1 MRAIDIIMK
10 KRGTTIR
17 DKNGEKTLAGST
29 KLTGEEIRFLI
40 DSYVSGAL
48 PDYQMSAFLMAVY
61 FNGMD
66 FEETGALT
74 DAMLHSGDVINLHG
88 DGAIEGL
95 DGEVFVDKHST
106 GGVGDKISLPLAPIV
121 ASCGVK
127 DPMMSGRA
135 LGHTGGTLDKLESIE
150 GKDGGRFNVFL
161 SEEEFKAGIRK
172 DGFAMMGQTPKIV
185 PADKKMYALRDV
197 TATVESVPLITASI
211 LSKKVAEG
219 ADALVF
225 DVKYGTGAFMKTK
238 KDAEE
243 LAVSLVNT
251 AKAMGKKASAL
262 ITNMNTPL
270 GRTVG
275 NFLEIEETV
284 ECLRGNGPADVM
296 DLTYQ
301 LGAEM
306 ILLAGKAKTRDEAI
320 EMEKDAVSSGR
331 ALERFL
337 ANVRTQGGDADKLMA
352 QIGTRRSPFRAEV
365 RAKEDGF
372 LSLDAFKT
380 GLAGVY
386 LGVGRNKATDDVCF
400 DAGIVMHKKTGAE
413 VRKGELILEVY
424 GKDEE
429 CLAPAVALLESEAIS
444 YSPEKPEEDELVFKI
459 IQ

>member
-10 KRGTTIR
+10 KRGTNVR
-17 DKNGEKTLAGST
+17 DADGRKILAAET
-29 KLTGEEIRFLI
+29 RLTAEEIKFLV
-40 DSYVSGAL
+40 DGYVRGEI

-66 FEETGALT
+66 FQETGALT
-74 DAMLHSGDVINLHG
+74 DAMLRSGDLIELHG
-88 DGAIEGL
+88 EKAIPGL

-121 ASCGVK
+121 AACGVK

-150 GKDGGRFNVFL
+150 GKDGNGRYNVL
-161 SEEEFKAGIRK
+161 LTEEQFRGGILR
-172 DGFAMMGQTPKIV
+172 DGFAMMGQTANVV

-225 DVKYGTGAFMKTK
+225 DVKCGSGAFMKTRE
-238 KDAEE
+238 DAEE
-243 LAVSLVNT
+243 LAVSLVST
-251 AKAMGKKASAL
+251 AKAMGRKAAAL
-262 ITNMNTPL
+262 ITDMSVPL
-270 GRTVG
+270 GRAVG

-284 ECLRGNGPADVM
+284 ECLRGNGPDDVM
-296 DLTYQ
+296 ELTYA

-306 ILLAGKAKTRDEAI
+306 ILLAGKAATREEAVA
-320 EMEKDAVSSGR
+320 MEREAVSSGR
-331 ALERFL
+331 ALRKFL
-337 ANVRTQGGDADKLMA
+337 DNVRTQGGDADRLLA
-352 QIGTRRSPFRAEV
+352 QVGKRRSPHHAQVTAR
-365 RAKEDGF
+365 EDGYVA
-372 LSLDAFKT
+372 LDAFKT

-386 LGVGRNKATDDVCF
+386 LGVGRNKSTDGVCA
-400 DAGIVMHKKTGAE
+400 DAGILILRRSGE
-413 VRKGELILEVY
+413 FVRKGEPVLDVY

-429 CLAPAVALLESEAIS
+429 CLAPALATLEDALS
-444 YSPEKPEEDELVFKI
+444 YSAERPAERPLVI
-459 IQ
+459 RTIA